1 MPFSVALVVGAGD
14 FPARCA
20 AHRAFLAAAI
30 LARPA
35 ALILLFFLAGLAV
48 GAFATGK
55 GYSAVVSDGEI
66 FTLPQIFELGKQW

>member
-1 MPFSVALVVGAGD
+1 
-14 FPARCA
+14 
-20 AHRAFLAAAI
+20 LAAAI

-66 FTLPQIFELGKQW
+66 FTLPRIFDLGKQS